1 MQSPSSQICIQSF
14 GDVFSSRSSRHLADS
29 LGNVVRGGC
38 RIHICHCMLL
48 RDRYDAG
55 ILCHCMLLRDR
66 YDAGILCHCML
77 LRDRYD
83 AGILCH
89 CMLLRDRY
97 DAGIRASDEYCNL
110 GPDEKSI
117 ISHFHVVDIDIY
129 YLNEGQD

>member
-1 MQSPSSQICIQSF
+1 MQSPSSQICIQSL
-14 GDVFSSRSSRHLADS
+14 GDVFSSRSSRHLDDS

-38 RIHICHCMLL
+38 RIHI
-48 RDRYDAG
+48 
-55 ILCHCMLLRDR
+55 
-66 YDAGILCHCML
+66 CHCML

>member
-1 MQSPSSQICIQSF
+1 MQSPSSQICIQSL

-38 RIHICHCMLL
+38 RIHI
-48 RDRYDAG
+48 
-55 ILCHCMLLRDR
+55 CHCMLLRDR